1 MQSARHKVHNPTTST
16 KYSRK
21 NRERLCVPPNHPRI
35 SSLAPRRAPCSTC
48 NAAREYL
55 RCAGALLHYI
65 NRWRCHTQHKAMAII
80 HKTRSKRRPPMCA
93 AGHLPAFS
101 TAGSAAAAV
110 PHCASYAASAA
121 LPIPVTGPAATFAAS
136 NAVDRLKTLRGGLER
151 LAAAEAEGAEGAVE
165 AEREVDVVPARCW
178 RPDLPPVRI
187 ARARWDR
194 CSRACKLY
202 TTFN

>member
-1 MQSARHKVHNPTTST
+1 MQCGPRVSTLCRGIAALHKPMAMSHTSDGD
-16 KYSRK
+16 
-21 NRERLCVPPNHPRI
+21 N
-35 SSLAPRRAPCSTC
+35 
-48 NAAREYL
+48 
-55 RCAGALLHYI
+55 
-65 NRWRCHTQHKAMAII
+65 TQNS
-80 HKTRSKRRPPMCA
+80 SKRRPPMCA

-136 NAVDRLKTLRGGLER
+136 NAVDQLKTLRGGLER

-194 CSRACKLY
+194 CWRACKLCAQLSIEA
-202 TTFN
+202 NEIHQGKVKS